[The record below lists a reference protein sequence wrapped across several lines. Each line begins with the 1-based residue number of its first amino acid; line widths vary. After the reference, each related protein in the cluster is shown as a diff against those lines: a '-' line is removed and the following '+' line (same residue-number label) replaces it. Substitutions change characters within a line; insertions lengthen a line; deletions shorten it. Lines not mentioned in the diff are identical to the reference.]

1 MLLNCY
7 HLVILTNFETISP
20 FLSSIIIGLLFIAI
34 GIYHFVNPTFFVKIV
49 PDYIP
54 NHKAMVFWSGVA
66 EVVGGIGIMIPQT
79 KTYAGWGLILLLIAV
94 FPANIDMFI
103 KAYQK
108 HGMTTY
114 TWLTLLRL
122 PLQFILIYWVF
133 WAAELKI
140 G

>member
-1 MLLNCY
+1 LNDY
-7 HLVILTNFETISP
+7 HPKALTNSAIISP
-20 FLSSIIIGLLFIAI
+20 IAHTYIIGIVFISI
-34 GIYHFVNPTFFVKIV
+34 GIYHFVNPGFFLRIM

-66 EVVGGIGIMIPQT
+66 EVLGGIGILIPFT
-79 KTYAGWGLILLLIAV
+79 KTYAAWGLILLLIAV
-94 FPANIDMFI
+94 FPANIDMFL

-108 HGMTTY
+108 QGWSLY

-122 PLQFILIYWVF
+122 PLQFVLIYWVY
-133 WAAELKI
+133 WATELKI